1 MAEMLLKS
9 INKEMKDFRVFKDV
23 SAMDQEFLKK
33 TAADSVVR
41 SRTDNSTHNQKS
53 CVSKNVF
60 DETSEVK
67 VKPFNDG
74 AFPAYEQEEKRSTS

>member
-1 MAEMLLKS
+1 MRFEESLKIQS
-9 INKEMKDFRVFKDV
+9 IIKKHCTFKNIINLGSGNV
-23 SAMDQEFLKK
+23 EQLKK
-33 TAADSVVR
+33 T
-41 SRTDNSTHNQKS
+41 KPW
-53 CVSKNVF
+53 VSKNVF